1 MGAESCLKFS
11 VDGEPPEL
19 AEVAGGG
26 TPRPGGPLHWE
37 AKASEGL
44 SAGAG
49 DTTRSRR
56 TASPSSPADR
66 RRRLASLVEAIA
78 AVEGGETLD
87 RIASREQA
95 REAMA
100 RRLESPD
107 AIDSWPEGVADMQEA
122 VRISAVASIEPSV
135 PERAGDP
142 AFDSSTMARAAAGS
156 STSVGL
162 RLRTGSPSI
171 DRALGGG
178 LPLGA
183 LHEWML
189 DREQCEGSEASSA
202 RVGKSGGPC
211 TLEACADEEADVAG
225 SAAIHWSKEESPR
238 RSSRA
243 ARSRWSR
250 RRSTFEPPLGAII
263 QLLWRMLD
271 QAGGIASGLPAAPRV
286 LWIGRGAFPHPRS
299 LLREG
304 ARPWSVGEF
313 AALLEAPR
321 QRRVRLE
328 EPCDRRLLEASWCVD
343 SGAAD
348 PSLEARAWA
357 IEQAV
362 RCRGVAAV
370 VADGRGFRMPITRR
384 LHLAAKSAEAEGH
397 PTLLL
402 LLREPEEMHA
412 ISAAST
418 RWKVS
423 PRRISGTTS
432 EGEVPIGAGTAPR
445 IDSRSAGDADLGWS
459 VVLTRRRGL
468 GAAATCAASEFAVA
482 SEAAAFDPHPSAWVS
497 GASASRPLVPDA
509 LVSGHAVAATRR
521 DAPEGFAAVESHVET
536 VTEIAARDARPR
548 VALPRAGPSEASRL
562 RTVARSPGASR
573 PPPCEAK
580 VSANSHPVAEPSSR
594 DGACHDDRLHVR
606 FDHATRSS
614 ATPRARAASES
625 GTRTSLPRGD
635 AAMVADGSCTP
646 TVASGARPT
655 ESEPGSRR
663 TGAWIEFAERCVDLA
678 ADDGLRIRSEACLPN
693 GHHAHAWT
701 GDRSV
706 ARRGVGSAPHVG
718 PRRGADASASWKFR
732 GAQDQGQDQDQDQ
745 GPDVVGSR
753 SRTDLST
760 DARSDRR
767 SVAVGAARPGAARR
781 GSRRSDADLPSLFD
795 GLPSGRASGP

>member
-1 MGAESCLKFS
+1 MKFS

-107 AIDSWPEGVADMQEA
+107 AIDGWPEAVADMQGA
-122 VRISAVASIEPSV
+122 VRISAIASIEPSV
-135 PERAGDP
+135 AEPAGDP
-142 AFDSSTMARAAAGS
+142 AFDSSTMARASAGS

-162 RLRTGSPSI
+162 RLRTGWPSI

-189 DREQCEGSEASSA
+189 DREQCEGSEASAA

-211 TLEACADEEADVAG
+211 TLEACAGEEADVAG

-238 RSSRA
+238 TSSQA

-468 GAAATCAASEFAVA
+468 GAAATCAVSEFAVA
-482 SEAAAFDPHPSAWVS
+482 SEAVAFDPHPNAWVS
-497 GASASRPLVPDA
+497 GASASRPLVPDV

-580 VSANSHPVAEPSSR
+580 VSANFHPVAEPSSR

-663 TGAWIEFAERCVDLA
+663 TGAGIEFAERCVDLA

-693 GHHAHAWT
+693 RHHAHAWP
-701 GDRSV
+701 GDRAV
-706 ARRGVGSAPHVG
+706 ARCGVGSDPPVG
-718 PRRGADASASWKFR
+718 RYDGGGGHGVAASRGAR
-732 GAQDQGQDQDQDQ
+732 VQGAADSS
-745 GPDVVGSR
+745 PVSR
-753 SRTDLST
+753 SGSAIASRGE
-760 DARSDRR
+760 RR
-767 SVAVGAARPGAARR
+767 AVAAGAARR
-781 GSRRSDADLPSLFD
+781 GGRGSDADLPSLFD
-795 GLPSGRASGP
+795 GLPAGRASGP